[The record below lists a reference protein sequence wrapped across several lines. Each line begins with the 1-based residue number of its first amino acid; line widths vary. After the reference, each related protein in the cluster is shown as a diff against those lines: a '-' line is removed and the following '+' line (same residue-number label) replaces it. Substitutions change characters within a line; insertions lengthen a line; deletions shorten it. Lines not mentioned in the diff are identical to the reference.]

1 MNNLSAMSSAARAA
15 LEKLQAGNRR
25 YCAARTNDADI
36 SESVRARSAREGQTP
51 YAVVIACSDSRVCPE
66 HIFSAGIGELFVI
79 RVAGNVIDRHQ
90 LGSVEYA
97 TDHLG
102 APLVV
107 VLGHSGCGAIHAA
120 MCEETSGGYV
130 ASITDEIRSAIG
142 AERDDL
148 CACRKNVSHGVDKII
163 AALGDLT
170 ARGISVVGA
179 IYDTARG
186 TVEFL

>member
-1 MNNLSAMSSAARAA
+1 M
-15 LEKLQAGNRR
+15 
-25 YCAARTNDADI
+25 
-36 SESVRARSAREGQTP
+36 
-51 YAVVIACSDSRVCPE
+51 
-66 HIFSAGIGELFVI
+66 I

-170 ARGISVVGA
+170 ARGIGVVGA